1 MLLLNHQ
8 VSDKALLKLDKI
20 QITNAT
26 KHFIVCYHQ
35 GVFVTCIYC
44 KEEFS

>member
-8 VSDKALLKLDKI
+8 VRDKRLLKLDKI
-20 QITNAT
+20 QLQMQQNILSSV
-26 KHFIVCYHQ
+26 IW